1 MEEVKPIDEI
11 FAEAR
16 QLTSG
21 DRHDDYGDWATEA
34 ARVAMGWSAITNQEI
49 KPEHVG
55 KMMRFLKWMRDTHK
69 PKRDNVVD
77 DFGYAI
83 LDYEAFGG
91 GEAKAKNADDP
102 VRAAFK
108 AGCAFSQ
115 CPAARGRWEDTATGN
130 KECVYCGRVVAV
142 RANP

>member
-1 MEEVKPIDEI
+1 MEEVKPIDAI
-11 FAEAR
+11 FAKAKD
-16 QLTSG
+16 LTSG
-21 DRHDDYGDWATEA
+21 DRHDDYGDWANEA

-83 LDYEAFGG
+83 LDYEAFGRG
-91 GEAKAKNADDP
+91 CAKAEYADDP
-102 VRAAFK
+102 VGAAFK
-108 AGCAFSQ
+108 AGCLSSQ
-115 CPAARGRWEDTATGN
+115 CPAADGAWQDTALGS
-130 KECVYCGRVVAV
+130 KECLYCGRVVAM